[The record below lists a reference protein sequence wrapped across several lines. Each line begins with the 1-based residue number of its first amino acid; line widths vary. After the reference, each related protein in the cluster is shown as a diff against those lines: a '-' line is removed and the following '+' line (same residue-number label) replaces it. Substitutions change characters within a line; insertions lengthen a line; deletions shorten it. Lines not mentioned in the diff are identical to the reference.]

1 MKENISKVIII
12 GGGIAGAIAA
22 YVCVKSNIN
31 TIWFAPKSEVVG
43 AIQVPPNSIRALKK
57 LGCFDLLENFLTPI
71 SMIRLRET
79 NLKQDLANIDVSK
92 KYFTISRNDFFST
105 LKKFIGNNS
114 KIEINED
121 KIVSIE
127 NKNGQSKCISSSGEV
142 IKSDFIIGADG
153 INGIVRRLSCW
164 TRNKNIDKKIIKRAL
179 IKVNKKNR
187 VLFQSSINLWMG
199 DGWHLVYYPYSKG
212 ENLNAILVGNNAIHQ
227 INSSDNFELSLF
239 ENTNW
244 QEINIENTIYFPK
257 YINNNII
264 LLGDAAHPMPPHLA
278 QGAAQTFIDGAVLLD
293 CLSKNDNISSSVE
306 NYSKLRLE
314 SIKKVTN
321 MSLFSGEVLK
331 LSGLKKS
338 VRNRLILSGNV
349 FINNFMTNLW
359 GENSPL

>member
-1 MKENISKVIII
+1 MKEKISKVIII

-31 TIWFAPKSEVVG
+31 TIWFAPKSEVGG

-57 LGCFDLLENFLTPI
+57 LGCFGLLENFLTPI

-79 NLKQDLANIDVSK
+79 NLKQDLTNIDVSK
-92 KYFTISRNDFFST
+92 NYFTISRKDVFSA
-105 LKKFIGNNS
+105 LEKSIVNSS

-153 INGIVRRLSCW
+153 INGIARRLSCW
-164 TRNKNIDKKIIKRAL
+164 TRNKNIDNKVIKRAV

-187 VLFQSSINLWMG
+187 ILFQSSINLWMG
-199 DGWHLVYYPYSKG
+199 DGWHLVYYPFSKG
-212 ENLNAILVGNNAIHQ
+212 KNLNAILVGNNAIHQ
-227 INSSDNFELSLF
+227 INSSDHFELSLF

-244 QEINIENTIYFPK
+244 QNVNIENTIYFPK

-278 QGAAQTFIDGAVLLD
+278 QGAAQTFLDGAVLLD
-293 CLSKNDNISSSVE
+293 CLSNNDNISSSVG

-314 SIKKVTN
+314 NIKKVTN
-321 MSLFSGEVLK
+321 MSYFSGEVLK

-338 VRNRLILSGNV
+338 VRNKFILSGNV

-359 GENSPL
+359 GENSSL